1 MKPYFKN
8 IQTLLIVVLLVLLW
22 LQRSCSSSPG
32 ITEPQVITKVEVRYD
47 TVETVKETYVP
58 KYITRIETVIDT
70 FTTPIDTVNILKNYY
85 AKYFYSDTLKIDTLG
100 YAVIND
106 TITQNTILARDI
118 RTNVLIPTTTI
129 TKEIYLNNREFYW
142 GLGLQGKKDQLN
154 YLGGELLYRN
164 KKYQVYG
171 LGVGVNENL
180 QPVISGRLYWKIG
193 N

>member
-1 MKPYFKN
+1 
-8 IQTLLIVVLLVLLW
+8 VLLW
-22 LQRSCSSSPG
+22 LQRSCSSSPE

-47 TVETVKETYVP
+47 TVETIKETYVP

>member
-22 LQRSCSSSPG
+22 LQRSCSSSPE
-32 ITEPQVITKVEVRYD
+32 ITEPKVITTVEVRYD
-47 TVETVKETYVP
+47 TVETIKETYVP

>member
-22 LQRSCSSSPG
+22 LQRSCSSSPE

-47 TVETVKETYVP
+47 TVETIKETYVP

>member
-22 LQRSCSSSPG
+22 LQRSCSSSPE

-47 TVETVKETYVP
+47 TVETIKETYVP

-70 FTTPIDTVNILKNYY
+70 FTTPIDTINILKDYY
-85 AKYFYSDTLKIDTLG
+85 SKYYYSDTLQIDTVG
-100 YAVIND
+100 YAIIND

-118 RTNVLIPTTTI
+118 RTNILIPITTI
-129 TKEIYLNNREFYW
+129 TKEIYLNNRELYW
-142 GLGLQGKKDQLN
+142 GLGLQGRTDQIN
-154 YLGGELLYRN
+154 YLGGELLYKN

-171 LGVGVNENL
+171 LGIGVN
-180 QPVISGRLYWKIG
+180 QDFKPVISGRMYWKIK

>member
-1 MKPYFKN
+1 LKPYFKN

-22 LQRSCSSSPG
+22 LQRSCSSSPE
-32 ITEPQVITKVEVRYD
+32 ITEPKVITTVEVRYD
-47 TVETVKETYVP
+47 TVETIKETYVP

>member
-1 MKPYFKN
+1 LKPYFKN

-22 LQRSCSSSPG
+22 LQRSCSSSPE

-47 TVETVKETYVP
+47 TVETIKETYVP